1 MRVVQEADTT
11 ETIEP
16 TDLIKI
22 DEIDPTELFTAKDD
36 AGALLVAGLIARI
49 EDAVKKHVPDVST
62 DAGRKAI
69 ASLARKVSSAKVLV
83 DNLGKDRVAELKAM
97 PARID
102 AGRKVWRDSMDALR
116 DETRQPLTE
125 WEAEQER
132 LAEAARLAAQII
144 EAEEEAYAEESLR
157 ERERVV
163 QEREAEIAKAEAE
176 QKAKAEAERLE
187 RERVEREERIA
198 REAAERAKREAEEA
212 AERKERERLAAEEAE
227 RKRLERL
234 AANARHRERIH
245 REARESFV
253 ALDFTEG
260 QAAYLVEKIAAGEVN
275 NVRIVY

>member
-187 RERVEREERIA
+187 REERIA

-260 QAAYLVEKIAAGEVN
+260 QAAYLVEKIAAGVVN
-275 NVRIVY
+275 NVSINY